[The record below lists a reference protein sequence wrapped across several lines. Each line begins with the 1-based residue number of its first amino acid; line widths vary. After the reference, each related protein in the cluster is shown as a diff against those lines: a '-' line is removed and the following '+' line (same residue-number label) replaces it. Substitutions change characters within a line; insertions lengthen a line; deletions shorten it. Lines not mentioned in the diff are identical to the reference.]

1 MNDIKSVITKEPMMM
16 SDMAFWNPSEII
28 GSNPRPLDYSL
39 YRAIITHRAWN
50 QGIARI
56 GFRKL
61 EEDLMHRVGNKPYI
75 CLEYAF
81 SFFDSAG
88 GGRGAGTPVGAVLSG
103 CSKTQSDG
111 S

>member
-1 MNDIKSVITKEPMMM
+1 MILFQMRPLVASYKQAGSYDDHAFFELLEDAGSMYERHKNVITKEPMMM

-39 YRAIITHRAWN
+39 YRAIITYRAWN

-61 EEDLMHRVGNKPYI
+61 EKI
-75 CLEYAF
+75 
-81 SFFDSAG
+81 
-88 GGRGAGTPVGAVLSG
+88 
-103 CSKTQSDG
+103 
-111 S
+111 